1 MLKALE
7 GVVLRPVD
15 FDLLLVALL
24 AGVLIEVK
32 FSRGQGLKEG
42 AYHLLVH
49 WIGAQALTHRVLRL
63 PAQRVTEILIAAFI
77 LDHHFVT
84 TAAAIHQ
91 PLEQSRPLAWY
102 PPAFVLLI
110 GGIVVI
116 DNRLNAFKCLPRNVG
131 GVTVVHDHLPLG

>member
-1 MLKALE
+1 MLKPLE
-7 GVVLRPVD
+7 GGVLRPVD
-15 FDLLLVALL
+15 FDLLLAALR

-42 AYHLLVH
+42 AHHLLVH
-49 WIGAQALTHRVLRL
+49 GIGAQALAHRVLRL
-63 PAQRVTEILIAAFI
+63 PTQSVTEILIAAFI

-84 TAAAIHQ
+84 TAAAVNQ
-91 PLEQSRPLAWY
+91 PLEQGRPLAWY

-116 DNRLNAFKCLPRNVG
+116 DKRLNAFKRL
-131 GVTVVHDHLPLG
+131 